1 MRYTKHVMA
10 AAFAALM
17 VTATAYA
24 QDQSETARQHETVK
38 MEDLPAPV
46 KQTVQRESQGKQIS
60 SIKKETEQGETRY
73 DVKLMSNGKRETLQI
88 SDSGQVLQRKGAGQQ
103 KSESQQKGQSEQQK
117 SQTPSGTSGY

>member
-10 AAFAALM
+10 AAFAASM

-24 QDQSETARQHETVK
+24 QDQSEATHQHETVK
-38 MEDLPAPV
+38 MEDLPSPV
-46 KQTVQRESQGKQIS
+46 KQTLQRESQGKQIS
-60 SIKKETEQGETRY
+60 SIKKETAQGETRY

-103 KSESQQKGQSEQQK
+103 KNESQQKGQSEQQK
-117 SQTPSGTSGY
+117 SQTQSGTSGY